1 MASSFFP
8 LFFFSVKYIAAMP
21 IIFEYDYDF
30 IESDSC
36 NRFIGPKD
44 MNYFEDF
51 FFFLSGAA

>member
-8 LFFFSVKYIAAMP
+8 GFFSVKYIAAMP
-21 IIFEYDYDF
+21 ITFEYDYDF

-36 NRFIGPKD
+36 NRFIGPKE

-51 FFFLSGAA
+51 FFLSGAA